1 MISSYGITRSLSKH
15 ADLHGSGSIIHH
27 IIRIPTFLKITR
39 SDKYISQKVFLGL

>member
-1 MISSYGITRSLSKH
+1 MFSSYGIARSLSKH

-39 SDKYISQKVFLGL
+39 SDIYMSQKVFLGF